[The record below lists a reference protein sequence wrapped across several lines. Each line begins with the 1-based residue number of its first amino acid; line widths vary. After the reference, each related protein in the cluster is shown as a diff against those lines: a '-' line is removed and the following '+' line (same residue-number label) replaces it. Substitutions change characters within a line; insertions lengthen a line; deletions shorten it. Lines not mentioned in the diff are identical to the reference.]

1 MNEWMRVY
9 IDISYIDNEKKTA
22 LRMNGWKWEWD
33 VWKDVDLYRTYVWR
47 LYGRLY

>member
-9 IDISYIDNEKKTA
+9 IDISYIDNEKKTV